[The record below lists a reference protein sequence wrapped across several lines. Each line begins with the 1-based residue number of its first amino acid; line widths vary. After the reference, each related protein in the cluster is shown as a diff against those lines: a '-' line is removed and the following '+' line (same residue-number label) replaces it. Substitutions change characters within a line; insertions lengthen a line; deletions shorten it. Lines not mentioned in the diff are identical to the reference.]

1 MFPMSLPTD
10 QQRVL
15 ERIEGK
21 LAQSDPRLV
30 SLFTIFTRLTWMEKM
45 PWVEQIRVRPVAY
58 RIARIGLWFRG
69 FGRRPA
75 ARVRAMLLLPAAL
88 CAMACALTIAFGF
101 PGTQRPVSGA
111 KAPAGRE
118 LVLKSR
124 EIMNRAR
131 MCRGII
137 RFPTFA
143 AAC

>member
-1 MFPMSLPTD
+1 MSLPTD

-21 LAQSDPRLV
+21 LTQSDPRLV
-30 SLFTIFTRLTWMEKM
+30 SLFTIFTRLTSGEKM
-45 PWVEQIRVRPVAY
+45 PWFEQVRVRPGAY
-58 RIARIGLWFRG
+58 RVSRMLFWFRG
-69 FGRRPA
+69 VGTRPA

-88 CAMACALTIAFGF
+88 TAMACALTIAFGF
-101 PGTQRPVSGA
+101 HGNQRPVNGA

-131 MCRGII
+131 VCRGLI
-137 RFPTFA
+137 RFPVLAPST
-143 AAC
+143 C